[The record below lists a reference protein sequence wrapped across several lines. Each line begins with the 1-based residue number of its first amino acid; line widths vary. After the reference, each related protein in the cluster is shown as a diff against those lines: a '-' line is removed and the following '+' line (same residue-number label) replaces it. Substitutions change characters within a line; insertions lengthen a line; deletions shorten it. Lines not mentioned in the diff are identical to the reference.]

1 MKKIQFWYL
10 HILTLAS
17 ICLSSAY
24 GADGV
29 SQLKAFSKNVNS
41 AQGDF
46 YQQQIAS
53 QLGSD
58 GKPKVLR
65 QYSGQFI
72 FVRPGKFVW
81 TTIKPFEQ
89 KFLSDGKQLVMWDKD
104 LNQVTYRP
112 ATKALASTPAAILF
126 GGGNLEEY
134 FDLVN
139 TTEKNGLAWVE
150 LIPKSQKNKIDDL
163 PFNKIGIGLKDNL
176 PVAMELRDALDNIVL
191 LTFSQI
197 LVNRTIGNQEFVF
210 NPPPGAEIVR
220 LK

>member
-1 MKKIQFWYL
+1 
-10 HILTLAS
+10 
-17 ICLSSAY
+17 
-24 GADGV
+24 V
-29 SQLKAFSKNVNS
+29 SQLRAFSKHVNS
-41 AQGDF
+41 AQGEF
-46 YQQQIAS
+46 YQQQIAN

-65 QYSGQFI
+65 RYSGQFI
-72 FVRPGKFVW
+72 FARPGKFVW
-81 TTIKPFEQ
+81 TTTKPFEQ
-89 KFLSDGKQLVMWDKD
+89 KLLADGKQLIMWDKD

-134 FDLVN
+134 FELIN
-139 TTEKNGLAWVE
+139 TAEKNGLAWVE
-150 LIPKSQKNKIDDL
+150 LVPKSQNNRNDDL

-176 PVAMELRDALDNIVL
+176 PVAMELRDALDNVVL

-197 LVNRTIGNQEFVF
+197 LVNRPITNQEFIF

>member
-1 MKKIQFWYL
+1 MKKIKLWCLYGFT
-10 HILTLAS
+10 LTLA
-17 ICLSSAY
+17 LLNSAHA
-24 GADGV
+24 ADGV
-29 SQLKAFSKNVNS
+29 SQLKVFSKNVNS

-46 YQQQIAS
+46 LQQQIAN

-65 QYSGQFI
+65 QSSGQFI

-81 TTIKPFEQ
+81 TIVKPFEQ
-89 KFLSDGKQLVMWDKD
+89 KLLADGKQLVMWDKD
-104 LNQVTYRP
+104 LNQVTYR
-112 ATKALASTPAAILF
+112 AANKALASTPAAILF
-126 GGGNLEEY
+126 GSGNLEEY

-139 TTEKNGLAWVE
+139 MAEKNGLAWVE
-150 LIPKSQKNKIDDL
+150 LVPKPQKNKIDDL

-176 PVAMELRDALDNIVL
+176 PIAMELRDALDNIVL

-197 LVNRTIGNQEFVF
+197 LVNRPIGNQEFVF
-210 NPPPGAEIVR
+210 NPPPGSEIVR